1 MSGVDLAKAVGY
13 QQEDKPVAWNQRDL
27 LVYAV
32 GIGAKKDDFS
42 LVNELDKA
50 WAPFPTYPVV
60 LGFKGTTQDVVDFRQ
75 LMAGGKLTP
84 GLPKLNPDRVV
95 HASQSIEILKPLP
108 AVSGPGW
115 KLKKRNTGVTENKTG
130 LLVEEETILV
140 DPQGTPYAKLYV
152 RICLLLT
159 RPDADLAQS
168 AAFNLGA
175 RPTGTNFSKRIA
187 GPPQAKPV
195 PKDRKPDWVIRD
207 QTTPEQAVLY
217 RLSGDYNMLHIDPSI
232 GQASGFGGVILHG
245 LATYGFAARALVSAI
260 GGNDPRSLRFY
271 ATSVWEVGPGP
282 DGTTEVTF
290 VTKNVTTGKVCLGAG
305 IAYIKKLEKGKL

>member
-32 GIGAKKDDFS
+32 GIGAKKDDLS

-60 LGFKGTTQDVVDFRQ
+60 LGFKGTSQDVVDFRQ
-75 LMAGGKLTP
+75 LMAGGKSTTP

-108 AVSGPGW
+108 AVSGSGW
-115 KLKKRNTGVTENKTG
+115 KLKRRVTGITENKTG
-130 LLVEEETILV
+130 LLVEDETILV
-140 DPQGTPYAKLYV
+140 DAQGTPYAKLY
-152 RICLLLT
+152 
-159 RPDADLAQS
+159 A

-175 RPTGTNFSKRIA
+175 CPTGANFSKRIA

-195 PKDRKPDWVIRD
+195 PKDRKPDWIIQD
-207 QTTPEQAVLY
+207 QTTPEQAILY
-217 RLSGDYNMLHIDPSI
+217 RLSGDYNMLHIDPRI
-232 GQASGFGGVILHG
+232 GQAAGFGGVILHG
-245 LATYGFAARALVSAI
+245 LSTYGFAARALVSAI
-260 GGNDPRSLRFY
+260 GGNDPKSLRFF
-271 ATSVWEVGPGP
+271 ALRFTSPVKPGDALETAVWEVGPGP

-290 VTKNVTTGKVCLGAG
+290 VTKNVSTGKVCLGAG
-305 IAYIKKLEKGKL
+305 VAYIKKVEKGKL